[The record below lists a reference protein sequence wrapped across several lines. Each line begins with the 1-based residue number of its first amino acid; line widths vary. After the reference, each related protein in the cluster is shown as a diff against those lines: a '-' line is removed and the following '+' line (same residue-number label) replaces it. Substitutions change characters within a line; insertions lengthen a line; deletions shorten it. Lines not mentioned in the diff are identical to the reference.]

1 LLLLLVLLLLL
12 LLRDC
17 HGSCPAMAT
26 PVVFVAEGSK
36 TGPRRLRRLRSAVW
50 GVGIA
55 AATAGVIAGSLRAI
69 VAPSFTVAW
78 AAPSPQLHASP
89 ASLLLRR
96 PAATGLLAGSG
107 GSAKAPRLR
116 QRVSAA
122 ALPPGKYRALTKIRL
137 RKAPDVNAEVTG
149 ATLVAGEEFEAD
161 EVSPATSPGGLGYL
175 RVADGSGW
183 AFDQGVAGRWAGQ
196 QIVEAVED
204 GTQEPLAVAPAKRAA
219 PATPPPS
226 AAASAAAAAVTVEA
240 ETVASAT
247 AASPAPP
254 PVQSQAAASSFT
266 PVVALATAGIETVR
280 LPAGMLGAGFEFVRL
295 QVDGCSQPLTF
306 MLGTSFPANALTSKG
321 DALVNAA
328 SSGGENFQGGWLK
341 AQGQAASRIDLKN
354 VKFLGTGASIGDLVG
369 CQVVDTP
376 QAQLAEQLGVE
387 VHGILGQ
394 PFFEQFDVDIDRYR
408 GRAEL
413 YAPGEVASQGFNTNV
428 KHIPGIALPFGNLGV
443 AIKGRIVGGEASNE
457 AMVGL
462 IDSSAAHTV
471 INWEA
476 AKALGFSG
484 PNDPRCL
491 GAAKVLGAGQN
502 GQAEEMPVVYVKL
515 SVCGAPEGVR
525 SKMHGVSKEKWD
537 AKGGE
542 GWYFEDLSGGP
553 GCVDFGAVNVAIGN
567 VLTLAVLDDSKI
579 GPFKGPAVIVG
590 QDLLFQA
597 DRIVL
602 NMKDSQMWI
611 EPGDL
616 KDDPEM

>member
-1 LLLLLVLLLLL
+1 
-12 LLRDC
+12 
-17 HGSCPAMAT
+17 
-26 PVVFVAEGSK
+26 
-36 TGPRRLRRLRSAVW
+36 
-50 GVGIA
+50 
-55 AATAGVIAGSLRAI
+55 
-69 VAPSFTVAW
+69 
-78 AAPSPQLHASP
+78 
-89 ASLLLRR
+89 
-96 PAATGLLAGSG
+96 
-107 GSAKAPRLR
+107 
-116 QRVSAA
+116 
-122 ALPPGKYRALTKIRL
+122 
-137 RKAPDVNAEVTG
+137 
-149 ATLVAGEEFEAD
+149 
-161 EVSPATSPGGLGYL
+161 
-175 RVADGSGW
+175 
-183 AFDQGVAGRWAGQ
+183 
-196 QIVEAVED
+196 
-204 GTQEPLAVAPAKRAA
+204 
-219 PATPPPS
+219 
-226 AAASAAAAAVTVEA
+226 
-240 ETVASAT
+240 
-247 AASPAPP
+247 
-254 PVQSQAAASSFT
+254 
-266 PVVALATAGIETVR
+266 
-280 LPAGMLGAGFEFVRL
+280 
-295 QVDGCSQPLTF
+295 
-306 MLGTSFPANALTSKG
+306 
-321 DALVNAA
+321 
-328 SSGGENFQGGWLK
+328 
-341 AQGQAASRIDLKN
+341 
-354 VKFLGTGASIGDLVG
+354 ASIGDLVG

-590 QDLLFQA
+590 CNLGMLRTALDGDGLGTKEHLKQPLALQRQRRCAGRAHLLSIALVCATAVAILLSPRAAVFRLTGVAFLLASHVLVYAVAFRRGMQRRAGQKFDEASRQRTLLQDVEERLLMA
-597 DRIVL
+597 LSGIDKDIVGL
-602 NMKDSQMWI
+602 AHGGELTTLAAEQPHMVPVAKSPDTALAAEPQMRQ
-611 EPGDL
+611 
-616 KDDPEM
+616 